1 MKSRD
6 DQRPT
11 QDAILAR
18 WTVPPARLR
27 AFTAQVRA
35 RSANSPF
42 PPKDLLAACD
52 AHVEKGLEVVFRTD
66 ELVVGSWSL
75 SFTYN
80 QVTDFRLEDA
90 WLLVE
95 LEGTH
100 TIPVPTAPESRAAVE
115 RGLAAYARLVAE
127 ENRRYFA
134 ARAAPTLSNRL
145 LNIAEAHFAWVVLG
159 FFFVGIPLLVALF
172 GLLRGGFE

>member
-1 MKSRD
+1 MTD
-6 DQRPT
+6 HAPQNV
-11 QDAILAR
+11 ILGR
-18 WTVPPARLR
+18 WTVPPGRLR

-35 RSANSPF
+35 RSAQSPF
-42 PPKDLLAACD
+42 PPRDLLAACD
-52 AHVEKGLEVVFRTD
+52 AQAEKGLEVVFRTD

-80 QVTDFRLEDA
+80 QVTDFRLEDT

-95 LEGTH
+95 LEGGSH
-100 TIPVPTAPESRAAVE
+100 EIPVPVTPEGRPAAE
-115 RGLAAYARLVAE
+115 QALAAYAGMVAE

-134 ARAAPTLSNRL
+134 ARAAPTWSNRL
-145 LNIAEAHFAWVVLG
+145 LNIAERHFAWVVLG
-159 FFFVGIPLLVALF
+159 FFFVGVPLLVVLF